1 MLNYGVSIYMGT
13 RIHAGSLPV
22 LLAAGVICLLL
33 EAYLARREKRW
44 PGLLLPGVSFLW
56 ALAGAVLYVTAEF
69 GRLSGAVGFGL
80 LIFLDKNVVTLALL
94 AVYAACREHR
104 KRSRRRREA
113 QMDKMNIDD
122 L

>member
-1 MLNYGVSIYMGT
+1 MLNYGASIYMGT

-33 EAYLARREKRW
+33 EAHLARREKRW
-44 PGLLLPGVSFLW
+44 PGLILPGVSFLW

-80 LIFLDKNVVTLALL
+80 LIFLDKNVVTLVLL
-94 AVYAACREHR
+94 AVYAVCREHR
-104 KRSRRRREA
+104 KRRQRRLEE
-113 QMDKMNIDD
+113 QIDRMHIKD
-122 L
+122 I